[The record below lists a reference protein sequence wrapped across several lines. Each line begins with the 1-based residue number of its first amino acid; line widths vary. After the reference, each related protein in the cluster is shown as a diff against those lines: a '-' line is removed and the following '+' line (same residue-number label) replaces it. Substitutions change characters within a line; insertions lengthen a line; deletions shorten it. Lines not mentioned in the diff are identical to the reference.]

1 MFGTLGTAGGALKV
15 IGLPG
20 NPVSALVTAAL
31 FVGPAIARMLGQSD
45 VGPRIVKARLGIDLP
60 ANDLRQDYLRSA
72 VTEDAQGLVA
82 TPFGKQD
89 SAMLSALSRSGGL
102 VIRPP
107 HAPAAPAGSEVEMVR
122 LG

>member
-1 MFGTLGTAGGALKV
+1 
-15 IGLPG
+15 
-20 NPVSALVTAAL
+20 
-31 FVGPAIARMLGQSD
+31 MLGQTD
-45 VGPRIVKARLGIDLP
+45 LGPRIVKARLGTDLP

-72 VTEDAQGLVA
+72 VTEDARGFIA

-102 VIRPP
+102 VIRVP
-107 HAPAAPAGSEVEMVR
+107 HAPPAKAGSEVEMVR

>member
-1 MFGTLGTAGGALKV
+1 MFGTLGADGRALKV

-20 NPVSALVTAAL
+20 NPVSALVTATL
-31 FVGPAIARMLGQSD
+31 FVGPAIARMLGETA
-45 VGPRIVKARLGIDLP
+45 VGPRIVRARLGIDLP
-60 ANDLRQDYLRSA
+60 ANDLRQDYLRAA
-72 VTEDAQGLVA
+72 VTEDAQGLIA

-102 VIRPP
+102 VIRAP
-107 HAPAAPAGSEVEMVR
+107 HAPAAKAGSDVDLVR